1 MKNNYFKNIWDY
13 MKNISLKKLGYSIL
27 GIALIST
34 AVSLFRLANI
44 GTDPFSCFN
53 LGVANVTGLSFGTAQ
68 LLVNIVLT
76 LVLLYPGFKYFS
88 VGTVLAMVLV
98 GYISDFVL
106 YILPI
111 DGSSFNLFVRLI
123 IVCTGILVTS
133 TGIAMYSCAKLGIS
147 QYDAMGFILC
157 DLTHGKLKLQY
168 AKIIVDITLI
178 VLGYFMGSVVGIGTI
193 IIALG
198 VGPVLSYLIPNVIDP
213 LVNGKQK

>member
-1 MKNNYFKNIWDY
+1 MMNKYVKKLGEY
-13 MKNISLKKLGYSIL
+13 MQSISLKKLGYSIL
-27 GIALIST
+27 GITLISI

-53 LGVANVTGLSFGTAQ
+53 LGVANLTGLSFGTAQ
-68 LLVNIVLT
+68 LLVNIILT
-76 LVLLYPGFKYFS
+76 LVLLYPGFRYFG
-88 VGTVLAMVLV
+88 VGTILAMVLV

-111 DGSSFNLFVRLI
+111 DGSSFNMAIRLV
-123 IVCTGILVTS
+123 IVCVGILTTS

-157 DLTHGKLKLQY
+157 DAFRGKLKLQY
-168 AKIIVDITLI
+168 ARIIVDILLL
-178 VLGYFMGSVVGIGTI
+178 VFGYFMGSVVGLGTI

-198 VGPVLSYLIPNVIDP
+198 VGPVVSYLIPNVIDP
-213 LVNGKQK
+213 LVNGKER